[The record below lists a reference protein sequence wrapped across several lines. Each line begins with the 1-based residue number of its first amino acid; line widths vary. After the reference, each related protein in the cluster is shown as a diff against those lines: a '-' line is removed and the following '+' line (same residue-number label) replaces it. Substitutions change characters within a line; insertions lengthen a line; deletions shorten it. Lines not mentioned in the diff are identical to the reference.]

1 MDPFVANIE
10 QATTKNENFRKVL
23 FTGAHEQ
30 LVVMTLQPG
39 EELGLEIHE
48 DTDQFLRVEQ
58 GEGKIVLDGKER
70 PFEEDDAAV
79 IPAGTRHNIINTS
92 DDEPL
97 KLYTIYA
104 PPTHAEGTIHESKA
118 DADAAETK
126 EKGARQ
132 VAR

>member
-10 QATTKNENFRKVL
+10 KATKKNENFRQVL
-23 FTGAHEQ
+23 FTGQHEQ

-39 EELGLEIHE
+39 EEIGLEVHE
-48 DTDQFLRVEQ
+48 DTDQFLRVEK

-70 PFEEDDAAV
+70 PFEENDAAV

-92 DDEPL
+92 EDEPL

-104 PPTHAEGTIHESKA
+104 PPKHAAGTIHESKA
-118 DADAAETK
+118 DAVAE
-126 EKGARQ
+126 EKTEGRQ
-132 VAR
+132 LSR